1 LHCPFGDISWQS
13 AALGPPGGTFRL
25 SKWETER
32 MIEMKLP
39 YKEPLVLA
47 EPGDRVIP
55 EPPRKGEPGGE
66 PCRICAGATT
76 PAVWSDDLWT
86 LHPPVG
92 GSLPGVVWLASREHV
107 DSFADLPPA
116 AAEDFG
122 KVAARVERAILS
134 LGGIARVHLN
144 RWGDGGAHFHVWFIP
159 RPLGMLEAQGMMLPL
174 WEDVL
179 PNVSDDQLREA
190 AERVAAR
197 MDDTGLLTPRNSSD
211 PS

>member
-1 LHCPFGDISWQS
+1 MTSH
-13 AALGPPGGTFRL
+13 GTGSVIVMR
-25 SKWETER
+25 
-32 MIEMKLP
+32 LP
-39 YKEPLVLA
+39 YQEPLVPA
-47 EPGDRVIP
+47 EPGERVIP
-55 EPPRKGEPGGE
+55 EPPRRGEPGGE
-66 PCRICAGATT
+66 PCRICADATT

-92 GSLPGVVWLASREHV
+92 GSLAGAVWLASREHV
-107 DSFADLPPA
+107 DSFADLPQA

-122 KVAARVERAILS
+122 MVAARVERAILA

-179 PNVSDDQLREA
+179 PNVPDEQLRAA
-190 AERVAAR
+190 AERVAAM
-197 MDDTGLLTPRNSSD
+197 MDAGPPAPQRSSA
-211 PS
+211 PVTSQRPPAAAGSGPA